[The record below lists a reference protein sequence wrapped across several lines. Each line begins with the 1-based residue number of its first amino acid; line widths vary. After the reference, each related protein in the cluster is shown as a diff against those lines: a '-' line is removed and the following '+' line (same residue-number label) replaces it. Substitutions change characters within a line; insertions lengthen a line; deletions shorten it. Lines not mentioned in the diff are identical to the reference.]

1 MVLLGCTALML
12 LGLEAEGK
20 PVNTWG
26 GERMKKGFEIVS
38 IAAFLLVLGLTA
50 VSEAADGKALF
61 VEKKC
66 NLCHAV
72 DSQGIEK
79 KSAKMKGA
87 ELSDAG
93 NVVSDGDWLKKF
105 LTQEELKDGDKHQKK
120 WKGTDEE
127 LDAIVNWVM
136 SLKK

>member
-1 MVLLGCTALML
+1 
-12 LGLEAEGK
+12 
-20 PVNTWG
+20 
-26 GERMKKGFEIVS
+26 MKKGFAVVS
-38 IAAFLLVLGLTA
+38 LAAFLLLLGLTS
-50 VSEAADGKALF
+50 VSEAADGKVLF

-79 KSAKMKGA
+79 KSEKMKGA

-93 NVVSDGDWLKKF
+93 NMISDADWLKKF
-105 LTQEELKDGDKHQKK
+105 LTQDELKDGDKHKRK

-127 LDAIVNWVM
+127 LDAVVTWVM